1 MVKHLLRHR
10 DRVVFP
16 RIGPCLFIGDVCL
29 NAYEQ
34 NTEIRLK
41 QTSLLVYLIECK
53 ILLGAHTIV
62 GHAFVT
68 R

>member
-1 MVKHLLRHR
+1 M
-10 DRVVFP
+10 FP
-16 RIGPCLFIGDVCL
+16 RIGPCLFIGDVRL

-41 QTSLLVYLIECK
+41 QTSLLVYRIERK
-53 ILLGAHTIV
+53 ILLGARTVV

>member
-1 MVKHLLRHR
+1 M
-10 DRVVFP
+10 FP
-16 RIGPCLFIGDVCL
+16 RIGPCLFIGDVRL

-41 QTSLLVYLIECK
+41 QTSLLVYRIERK
-53 ILLGAHTIV
+53 ILLGARTIV